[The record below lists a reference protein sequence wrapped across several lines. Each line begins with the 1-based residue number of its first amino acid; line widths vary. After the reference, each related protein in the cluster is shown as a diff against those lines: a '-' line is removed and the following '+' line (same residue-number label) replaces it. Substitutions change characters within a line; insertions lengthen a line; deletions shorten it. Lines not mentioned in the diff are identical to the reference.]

1 MIAYCARDLASG
13 RELAANAD
21 VVLPSWSTIK
31 LLLAAAFWRAVEAGE
46 LRDAEPYAFQP
57 WQAVGGSGVLH
68 GFRHAAKITL
78 ADLMHLSLAVSD
90 NDATNVVLSFV
101 GLDKVNALAEE
112 LGLPA
117 TRMRRRMMDVEAR
130 ATGRENTTS
139 PRDMVDL
146 LTELARGPRL
156 SAAARE
162 PILASLEKTEH
173 LGGVA
178 RYLPAG
184 AVYAGKLGD
193 DMPDGRYVHDC
204 CLVRRGTAT
213 LALAVMT
220 DGGEGYEAVS
230 RLGAALVAQLTEGP
244 ASTEGPAGEVSP
256 ATPTSPLA

>member
-1 MIAYCARDLASG
+1 MIAYVARDLATG
-13 RELAANAD
+13 RELDVNAD
-21 VVLPSWSTIK
+21 AVMPSWSTIK

-46 LRDAEPYAFQP
+46 LREAEPYAFQP

-78 ADLMHLSLAVSD
+78 ADLVHLSLAVSD

-101 GLDKVNALAEE
+101 GFDKVNALAEE
-112 LGLPA
+112 LELRA
-117 TRMRRRMMDVEAR
+117 TRMRRAMMDVEAR
-130 ATGRENTTS
+130 ETGRDNTTS
-139 PRDMVDL
+139 PRDMAAL

-156 SAAARE
+156 SAAVRE
-162 PILASLEKTEH
+162 PIVASLEKTEH

-204 CLVRRGTAT
+204 CLVRYRGRT
-213 LALAVMT
+213 LALAIMS
-220 DGGEGYEAVS
+220 DEGEGYEAVS
-230 RLGAALVAQLTEGP
+230 RLGAALVDSLLER
-244 ASTEGPAGEVSP
+244 
-256 ATPTSPLA
+256 

>member
-1 MIAYCARDLASG
+1 VIAYCARDLASG

-21 VVLPSWSTIK
+21 AVLPSWSTIK
-31 LLLAAAFWRAVEAGE
+31 LLLAAAFWRAVEARE
-46 LRDAEPYAFQP
+46 LREADPYAFQP

-101 GLDKVNALAEE
+101 GLDKVNALAED

-117 TRMRRRMMDVEAR
+117 TRMRRRMMDAEAR
-130 ATGRENTTS
+130 EAGHDNTTS

-156 SAAARE
+156 SAAVRE

-178 RYLPAG
+178 RYLPAD

-204 CLVRRGTAT
+204 CLVRRGAAT
-213 LALAVMT
+213 LALAIMT
-220 DGGEGYEAVS
+220 DGGEGYDAVS
-230 RLGAALVAQLTEGP
+230 RLGAALVVQLTGGRAEEVPP
-244 ASTEGPAGEVSP
+244 AAPLASP
-256 ATPTSPLA
+256 A